1 MKNISVGNWI
11 TISVII
17 ANIIFMVA
25 FMSKDVLNAQESANT
40 ALKMAHRNDKKI
52 AVMVATIEQ
61 GFDNQKNL
69 IENLEKL
76 IIKNG
81 N

>member
-1 MKNISVGNWI
+1 MKNVSAGNWI
-11 TISVII
+11 TISIVT

-25 FMSKDVLNAQESANT
+25 FMSKDVLNAQESATT
-40 ALKMAHRNDKKI
+40 ALTMAYRNDKKI
-52 AVMVATIEQ
+52 AVMESKIEQ
-61 GFDNQKNL
+61 GCL
-69 IENLEKL
+69 NLEKL